1 MAKGTTF
8 GTIHSN
14 RDLMLIQ
21 QSIEISPAIPR
32 INIVDV
38 PGANGGLDLTEAL
51 GVGVLYKDREIKWT
65 FALYPGANWAERF
78 QAVSGS
84 INGLSCHI
92 TLDDD
97 PGYYYDGRLQV
108 YGYKFDALLRQI
120 TVKATCRPYKRKQ
133 IETTVSRSDIST
145 NITTIVLNNDRMPVI
160 PTIKTQQDTTLN
172 WGGNSY
178 TVNAGTHV
186 IPEIRLSEGRNELD
200 AKVSSGLGTISI
212 VYREGAL

>member
-84 INGLSCHI
+84 ING
-92 TLDDD
+92 
-97 PGYYYDGRLQV
+97 
-108 YGYKFDALLRQI
+108 
-120 TVKATCRPYKRKQ
+120 
-133 IETTVSRSDIST
+133 
-145 NITTIVLNNDRMPVI
+145 
-160 PTIKTQQDTTLN
+160 
-172 WGGNSY
+172 
-178 TVNAGTHV
+178 
-186 IPEIRLSEGRNELD
+186 
-200 AKVSSGLGTISI
+200 
-212 VYREGAL
+212 